1 MRLTHN
7 SQLTLWDEDAEICS
21 EHSNQ
26 ATPDK
31 TLLFLGLLWL
41 RYLDDRIIEVEANL
55 RLDHTQGD
63 VRNREAITSCGVIY
77 LPVEA
82 RFSHLITLA
91 ESPKIGRLLNESVRR
106 IELKSIKVRGVIPKT
121 YHRLDRRTLD
131 DWLKVIAAV
140 PRVDDA
146 TFVEIYLHLMNKCD
160 VAERGETTEWFTPKS
175 IIEATTL
182 MLDPRYERFIDP
194 LCGTSSFLEWRK
206 VPEVWV
212 PSRSDTLASSLVI
225 KGLADV
231 LLTIKPTLPLGDLF
245 NAFRQGDGIYE
256 HIQPHLGG
264 VDTVVCNPPFNVRN
278 VDKSRLIYDRRI
290 PFGLPKAN
298 NANYI
303 FIQIIYS
310 ALAPDGR
317 ACFLMA
323 DAASDAGGS
332 EREIRRMLVESGVVD
347 VVISLGV
354 TAFVKARVPSSLWI
368 LDKGKTKSLRREQ
381 VLFIDAQYINHPIA
395 GHDRPLTEEQ
405 LDFLNHIVG
414 LYRGELHVMSDDN
427 RDLKEYFPRGK
438 YEDVN
443 SLCRGVTITEIS
455 KNRWSLNPRHYLRG
469 DAIGTSR
476 KSVVTL
482 AVEKDV
488 KAIEAE
494 LEKLNERAA
503 ELEQI
508 AQGRID
514 ELSLD
519 EASKVDEVSATRPV
533 LLIEDAYREL
543 IRINIRRSVIFESQA
558 LSLYRDLFMSSEF
571 PGHERCGMIK
581 SDFGDIPEGW
591 HIKSVGSM
599 ANLFVGNKAEEDE
612 NYEKVIVIKQRC
624 VRDGVI
630 DLTFAKMYQARI
642 TSDRRLLVN
651 DILVNAVGIGTLGR
665 VAQVREALCGH
676 TVDSHICIVRP
687 HESVTANFLGLALLN
702 LQNYFAGLGTGSTG
716 NQRLRKD
723 TIANTKILLPPQDIL
738 EKFDREVSTIR
749 QRGTPLLIQ
758 NTDLLHKCK
767 LLHHPTV
774 ELT

>member
-7 SQLTLWDEDAEICS
+7 SQLTLWDEDAERCS
-21 EHSNQ
+21 EHDSQ
-26 ATPDK
+26 AIWDK
-31 TLLFLGLLWL
+31 ALLFLGLLYL
-41 RYLDDRIIEVEANL
+41 RYLDDRIVEVEANL
-55 RLDHTQGD
+55 RLGHSQGD
-63 VRNREAITSCGVIY
+63 VRNEEAFTSRRIIY
-77 LPVEA
+77 LPLEV
-82 RFSHLITLA
+82 RFSHLITLT
-91 ESPKIGRLLNESVRR
+91 ESPKIGRFLNEAVRR
-106 IELKSIKVRGVIPKT
+106 VELKSIKVRGVIPKL
-121 YHRLDRRTLD
+121 YHRLNGRILA
-131 DWLKVIAAV
+131 DWLKIIAAV
-140 PRVDDA
+140 PNIDNA

-160 VAERGETTEWFTPKS
+160 VTEREETIGWVTPKS
-175 IIEATTL
+175 IIETITR
-182 MLDPRYERFIDP
+182 MLDPRYEQFIDP
-194 LCGTSSFLEWRK
+194 LCGTGDFFEWRK
-206 VPEVWV
+206 MPEVEA
-212 PSRSDTLASSLVI
+212 PSRSVTLASSLMI

-231 LLTIKPTLPLGDLF
+231 LLTIKPPPLGDLF

-256 HIQPHLGG
+256 LIQSHFGA

-290 PFGLPKAN
+290 PFGLPRAN

-303 FIQIIYS
+303 FIQVIYS

-332 EREIRRMLVESGVVD
+332 EREIRRMLIESGVVD

-354 TAFVKARVPSSLWI
+354 NAFGKARVPSTLWI
-368 LDKGKTKSLRREQ
+368 LDKGKTRSLRREQ
-381 VLFIDAQYINHPIA
+381 VLFIDAQYINHPVA

-405 LDFLNHIVG
+405 LKFLNHIVG
-414 LYRGELHVMSDDN
+414 LYRGELHVMSDGN
-427 RDLKEYFPRGK
+427 NDLKEYFPMGK

-469 DAIGTSR
+469 DAISTSH
-476 KSVVTL
+476 KSVVAL
-482 AVEKDV
+482 ALEKDV
-488 KAIEAE
+488 KAMEAE
-494 LEKLNERAA
+494 LGKLNERAA

-508 AQGRID
+508 AQGRMD
-514 ELSLD
+514 ELSLN
-519 EASKVDEVSATRPV
+519 EASKVGEVSAAKPV
-533 LLIEDAYREL
+533 LMIEDAYREL
-543 IRINIRRSVIFESQA
+543 IRINIQRSVIFESQA

-571 PGHERCGMIK
+571 PGHKRYGVIT
-581 SDFGDIPEGW
+581 SDFGDISEGW
-591 HIKSVGSM
+591 HIKSVGIM

-630 DLTFAKMYQARI
+630 NLTFAKMYQARI

-665 VAQVREALCGH
+665 VAQVKEALCGH

-702 LQNYFAGLGTGSTG
+702 LQTYFAGLGTGSTG

-738 EKFDREVSTIR
+738 EKFDRQVSTIR
-749 QRGTPLLIQ
+749 QGAIPLLRQ